1 MKLLLDTHTFIWWDS
16 DPLKLTPQVL
26 EMCHDPE
33 NILMLRVSA
42 LQGKATIKPGS
53 GTQSAVTTAVASSL

>member
-16 DPLKLTPQVL
+16 DPIKLTPQVL
-26 EMCHDPE
+26 EMCQDPE

-53 GTQSAVTTAVASSL
+53 GRRSEDTIAVASSL